1 MMRGLNLL
9 VAVGLAMLGAP
20 ASAHAQDTIKIG
32 ILTELSGPLGTLGMA
47 ERDGFLLYL
56 KKSGGKL
63 GGLSVETVIE
73 DTGNDPATA
82 LAKARKLLDSD
93 KIDVLLGPMSSA
105 SAAAIK
111 ALVSGRAL
119 PSLVQATVDEVSDNK
134 SMFRT
139 TFPATADSYL
149 QGYLAGRAGFKKA
162 IAIAPNFN
170 AGQDAVTWF
179 EKGFEATGGK
189 VLQKLLPRLG
199 TPDFGST
206 IAQIDASADVGLVFM
221 AGGDAVRFI
230 KQFADYGKKLP
241 LYGFTATVDEAIL
254 PAQGTAALGF
264 VGASYYFSTIDT
276 RENQAFVKDW
286 EAAYKA
292 KPTWQ
297 GVSGY
302 VMGQVLDAALKQA
315 DGKLADKA
323 ALLAA
328 MKGVKLTT
336 PAGPFRFNEKNEP
349 IQPRYISQVRE
360 VNGVIQ
366 PVVLGTIAEFVPEPR
381 PPELPANLVL
391 PK

>member
-1 MMRGLNLL
+1 MRRLCLL
-9 VAVGLAMLGAP
+9 VSMGLAIFGVP
-20 ASAHAQDTIKIG
+20 GSVQAQDSIKVG
-32 ILTELSGPLGTLGMA
+32 VLTELSGPLGTLGMA

-56 KKSGGKL
+56 KKASGKL
-63 GGLSVETVIE
+63 GGLTVETVVE

-82 LAKARKLLDSD
+82 LVKARKLLDSD

-111 ALVSGRAL
+111 TFVSGRGL
-119 PSLVQATVDEVSDNK
+119 PCFVQATVDEVSDNK

-139 TFPATADSYL
+139 TFLASADSYL
-149 QGYLAGRAGFKKA
+149 QGYLAGKAGFKKA
-162 IAIAPNFN
+162 TAIAPNFN

-199 TPDFGST
+199 TPDFGSF
-206 IAQIDASADVGLVFM
+206 IAQIDPNAEVGLVFM

-230 KQFADYGKKLP
+230 KQFADYGRKLP

-264 VGASYYFSTIDT
+264 VGASYYFSTVDT
-276 RENQAFVKDW
+276 PENHAFVKDW
-286 EAAYKA
+286 EAAYKG

-302 VMGQVLDAALKQA
+302 VMGQVLGAALKQTN
-315 DGKLADKA
+315 GKLTDKA
-323 ALLAA
+323 ALHAA
-328 MKGVKLTT
+328 VKGAQLTT
-336 PAGPFRFNEKNEP
+336 PAGRFRFNEKNEP

-366 PVVLGTIAEFVPEPR
+366 PVVLGTIPEFIPEPK
-381 PPELPANLVL
+381 PPHLPPDLVL

>member
-1 MMRGLNLL
+1 MRGLCLL
-9 VAVGLAMLGAP
+9 MSLALAIFCMQGSAQAQGSIKVGV
-20 ASAHAQDTIKIG
+20 
-32 ILTELSGPLGTLGMA
+32 LTELSGPLGTLGMA
-47 ERDGFLLYL
+47 QRDGFLLFL
-56 KKSGGKL
+56 KKTGGKL
-63 GGLSVETVIE
+63 GGLTVETIVE

-93 KIDVLLGPMSSA
+93 KIEILLGPMSSA

-111 ALVSGRAL
+111 TFVSTRGL
-119 PSLVQATVDEVSDNK
+119 PCLVQATVDEVSDNK

-139 TFPATADSYL
+139 TFTATADSFL
-149 QGYLAGRAGFKKA
+149 QGYLAGKAGFKKA
-162 IAIAPNFN
+162 TAIAPNFN

-179 EKGFEATGGK
+179 EKGFEAAGGK
-189 VLQKLLPRLG
+189 VVQKLLPRLG
-199 TPDFGST
+199 TPDFGSY
-206 IAQIDASADVGLVFM
+206 IAQIDESVDVGLVFM
-221 AGGDAVRFI
+221 AGSDAVRFI

-254 PAQGTAALGF
+254 PAEGKAALGF

-276 RENQAFVKDW
+276 PENQAFVKEW

-292 KPTWQ
+292 KPIWQ

-302 VMGQVLDAALKQA
+302 VMGQVLDAALRQTS
-315 DGKLADKA
+315 GKLSDKPA
-323 ALLAA
+323 FFTA

-336 PAGPFRFNEKNEP
+336 PAGNFRFNENNEP

-360 VNGVIQ
+360 VNGTIQ
-366 PVVLGTIAEFVPEPR
+366 PVVFGTIPEFIPEPK
-381 PPELPANLVL
+381 PPQLPAELIL